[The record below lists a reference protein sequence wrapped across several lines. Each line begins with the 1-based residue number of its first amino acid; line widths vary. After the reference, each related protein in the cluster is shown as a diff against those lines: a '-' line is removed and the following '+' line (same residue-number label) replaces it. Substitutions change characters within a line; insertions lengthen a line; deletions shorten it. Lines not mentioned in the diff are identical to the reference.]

1 MRDTCLEAFHT
12 GACDESSSVSNLL
25 QADNPDFR
33 APTVTLERI
42 PSGTESVDATTALL
56 SMYPGVKMDAQIA
69 VRHDLLNVF

>member
-1 MRDTCLEAFHT
+1 MAFSY
-12 GACDESSSVSNLL
+12 AAPNLP
-25 QADNPDFR
+25 QADNLDLR

-69 VRHDLLNVF
+69 VRLSASSTISDI